1 MFLFVPAGL
10 DVAAITKLVVETVR
24 ESDESDFTHHN
35 QMLETGTTKVL
46 FNLTTRLMYTKQK
59 AVTKIILTQQLHK
72 DKLLIVLSGGPEED

>member
-72 DKLLIVLSGGPEED
+72 DQLLIVLSGGPEED

>member
-1 MFLFVPAGL
+1 MFVPAGL

-72 DKLLIVLSGGPEED
+72 DQLLIVLSGGPEED